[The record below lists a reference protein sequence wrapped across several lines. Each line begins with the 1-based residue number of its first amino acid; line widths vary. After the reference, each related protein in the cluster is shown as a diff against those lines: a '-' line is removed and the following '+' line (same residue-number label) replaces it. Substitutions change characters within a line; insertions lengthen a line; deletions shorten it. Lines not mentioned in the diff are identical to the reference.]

1 MSQYVNSTSSSS
13 MDLKLNWFVV
23 FTAIALLGW
32 IIYIMSEQIRLA
44 LVVTLANAAMFL
56 MINRF
61 EMALQQTRSRLAET
75 QDQLR
80 ESEYRFGS
88 VFENSH
94 VGIYFLTLQGNIL
107 MCNQYG
113 AELIGYSMKELLAMH
128 PHDITH
134 PDDQVV
140 SNQRFLELRAGKR
153 NSYQLEKRY
162 IHKNGHV
169 VWVDLRVSLVCDD
182 AGEPSH
188 CVASAVDITQ
198 HKQAADAANRARSR
212 YIANTSHEIRNPI
225 NAVAG
230 MVDLLLLT
238 NLDSDQKEY
247 LRCIRNSAD
256 LLGAISNDILDHAK
270 MESGKLKV
278 IVDPFVL
285 STCIQES
292 VSIFVAMATAK
303 DLRLSF
309 TINPDVPPIV
319 ASDSIRLR
327 QILGNL
333 VSNAIKFTETGEV
346 TISVASEWQE
356 DVHFLHFTVQDTG
369 IGIPEEATDRLFEAF
384 EQMDSSTSRVYG
396 GTGLGLSISKQL
408 VELLGGN
415 IWVESHPGEGCT
427 FHFTIKAEPIS
438 EMIVAPTPEL
448 ASTLFSVDGNIPSP
462 LRVLLAEDNLANQ
475 KVTLYMLHRLGYQ
488 ADLAVTGKEVLDA
501 LAQNRY
507 DLILMDIEMPELD
520 GVETTHAIRTQFS
533 LEWQPYIIALTGH
546 VSDGSRDYFLEVG
559 IDDYISKPVRMKD
572 LAAALQSVQLPV
584 YTIPRDNGRNGKHHD
599 LFNYDLRTE
608 VSG

>member
-292 VSIFVAMATAK
+292 VSIFVAMAAAK
-303 DLRLSF
+303 NLRLSF

-346 TISVASEWQE
+346 NISVASEWQE